1 MSQFDLRAGGRSDV
15 LTTETL
21 EFVALLERTFRP
33 QRAAL
38 ILARQERQRALDN
51 GAPFVLLDSAPDDWT
66 IDPVPAD
73 LVERKVEIT
82 GPVDQKMMINAL
94 NSGASVFMAD
104 FEDATSPTWLNLIDG
119 QANVLAAY
127 RRELSLD
134 TNEKSYRLNDE
145 VATLM
150 VRPRGW
156 HLPEKHLV
164 VDGRPVSASL
174 FDFGLYL
181 FHGGRAALEAGS
193 GPYLYLP
200 KLESHLEARL
210 WNDVFAYAQDQL
222 GIPTGT
228 IK

>member
-1 MSQFDLRAGGRSDV
+1 MSRLELRAGGRSDV
-15 LTTETL
+15 LTAEAL

-33 QRAAL
+33 RRAEL
-38 ILARQERQRALDN
+38 LLTRQERQRALYA
-51 GAPFVLLDSAPDDWT
+51 GAPFELLESAPKDWT

-73 LVERKVEIT
+73 LTERKVEIT

-119 QANVLAAY
+119 QANVHAAY
-127 RRELSLD
+127 RRELRLD
-134 TNEKSYRLNDE
+134 TKEKSYRLNDK

-164 VDGRPVSASL
+164 IDDQPVSASL

-181 FHGGRAALEAGS
+181 FHGG
-193 GPYLYLP
+193 
-200 KLESHLEARL
+200 
-210 WNDVFAYAQDQL
+210 
-222 GIPTGT
+222 
-228 IK
+228 